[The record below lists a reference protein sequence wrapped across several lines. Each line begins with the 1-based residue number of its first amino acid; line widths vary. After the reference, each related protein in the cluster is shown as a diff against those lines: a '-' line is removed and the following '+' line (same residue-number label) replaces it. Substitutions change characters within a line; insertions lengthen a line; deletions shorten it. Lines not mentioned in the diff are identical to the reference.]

1 MLWKM
6 PQIKP
11 MVRIFS
17 PAGNH
22 LEILGADCGDG
33 NIPTGKCG
41 VGRLPGW

>member
-17 PAGNH
+17 PGESH
-22 LEILGADCGDG
+22 HGILGEDCGDG
-33 NIPTGKCG
+33 SIPTGKCG
-41 VGRLPGW
+41 VGEEPRW